1 MLFLALGLLS
11 ERPSVSV
18 TELQC
23 VHLIT
28 CAGVED
34 DEWDDEWDDVKS
46 TSGYAESEAG
56 DGGAMQRG
64 GAHAS
69 MKISLNK

>member
-1 MLFLALGLLS
+1 MTLGLLS
-11 ERPSVSV
+11 EKPSVCDR
-18 TELQC
+18 TAMC
-23 VHLIT
+23 APDP

-56 DGGAMQRG
+56 DAGAMQRG
-64 GAHAS
+64 GAHATS